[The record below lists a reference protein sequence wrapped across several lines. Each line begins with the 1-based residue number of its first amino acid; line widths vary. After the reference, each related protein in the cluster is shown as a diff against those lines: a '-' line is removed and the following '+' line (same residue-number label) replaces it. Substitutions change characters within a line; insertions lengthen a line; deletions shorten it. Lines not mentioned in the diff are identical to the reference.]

1 MNKTSTSQASIAKHL
16 GVSQALVSMVLNGR
30 EEGIS
35 PATFKRIW
43 EYAVASG
50 YTPKGM
56 KVSLAKTEQP
66 KATGV
71 GYFLRAPFRLATK
84 TNFFSHVSQ
93 GLHDYVSECGLNL
106 IFLGS
111 EADDLSKMKK
121 RLGVVRRTLKGVV
134 VLGEVGSEFQSFVRD
149 LNLPTVIVSSRATGV
164 FHSINSNE
172 LKAADML
179 AEHLYELGHRKF
191 CFIGGTAPMGRY
203 LERKEAVM
211 SSLARLG
218 VKDADSHFVRIDG
231 GADRTEGQQAAQQVL
246 DEFSS
251 KTIPT
256 AWIVSNGSMARGVCT
271 RLLHEGLV
279 IGKDVSIAAIDMT
292 RVCWDEEPSL
302 TSAAAVPEEM
312 GFEAGRLV
320 VESEIGASDTF
331 RDIVLPANIEV
342 RESTG
347 KPSKARLLSS

>member
-1 MNKTSTSQASIAKHL
+1 MNKSAPSQASIAKHL

-30 EEGIS
+30 QDGIA

-43 EYAVASG
+43 DQAIASG
-50 YTPKGM
+50 YMPKGM
-56 KVSLAKTEQP
+56 KVNLAKTEQL

-93 GLHDYVSECGLNL
+93 GLHDFVSERGLNL

-111 EADDLSKMKK
+111 EADDLPKMRE
-121 RLGVVRRTLKGVV
+121 RLRLVRNTLKGVV
-134 VLGEVGSEFQSFVRD
+134 VLGEVGPEFLSFVRD
-149 LNLPTVIVSSRATGV
+149 LDLPTVIVSSRETGV

-172 LKAADML
+172 LKAAEML

-203 LERKEAVM
+203 LERKDAVLK
-211 SSLARLG
+211 SLERLG
-218 VKDADSHFVRIDG
+218 VKEADSHFVQIDG
-231 GADRTEGQQAAQQVL
+231 GADRKEGMQATRQVL
-246 DEFSS
+246 DAFSS
-251 KTIPT
+251 ESLPT
-256 AWIVSNGSMARGVCT
+256 AWIVSNGTMARGVCT
-271 RLLHEGLV
+271 GLLHAGLA
-279 IGKDVSIAAIDMT
+279 IGKDVSVAAIDMT
-292 RVCWDEEPSL
+292 RACWDEEPAL
-302 TSAAAVPEEM
+302 TSAAAIPEEM

-320 VESEIGASDTF
+320 VGSEQGTPNTF
-331 RDIVLPANIEV
+331 QDLVLPVCLEV

-347 KPSKARLLSS
+347 KPAKMPLLSS